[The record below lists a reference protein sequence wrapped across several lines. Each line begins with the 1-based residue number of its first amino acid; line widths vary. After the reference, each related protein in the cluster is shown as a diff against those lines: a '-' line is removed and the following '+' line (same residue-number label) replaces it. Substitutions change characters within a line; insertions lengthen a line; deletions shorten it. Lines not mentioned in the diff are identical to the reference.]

1 MSKSVRFFFKYI
13 MYIYAY
19 SRQVLTMSET
29 YGHYCNGIKNSFRL
43 LAELRDYQEFNEFL
57 QEPPLDAGQPTISG
71 FIQKPLE
78 HIKNLVL
85 SLQEI
90 LSVTALEH
98 QDMDNLSQVIE
109 GENPYKRV
117 RQIVCTNPN

>member
-1 MSKSVRFFFKYI
+1 
-13 MYIYAY
+13 
-19 SRQVLTMSET
+19 MSET
-29 YGHYCNGIKNSFRL
+29 YGNYCNGIKNSFRL

-57 QEPPLDAGQPTISG
+57 QEPPLDAGQTTISG

-78 HIKNLVL
+78 HTKNLVL
-85 SLQEI
+85 NLQKI

-109 GENPYKRV
+109 GEVPIKGLL
-117 RQIVCTNPN
+117 VCYVITLQRKDTVKS